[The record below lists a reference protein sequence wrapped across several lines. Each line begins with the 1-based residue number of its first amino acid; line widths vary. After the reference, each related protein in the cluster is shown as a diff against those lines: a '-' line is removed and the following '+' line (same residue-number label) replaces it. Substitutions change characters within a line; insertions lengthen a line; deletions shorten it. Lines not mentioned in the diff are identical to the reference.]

1 MIQQVLNQESAVA
14 YSSADEFRDLDVP
27 SGQHYIGAWT
37 SGIQDKLS
45 IEEQD
50 TIELVFNSQVP
61 RGDAFYAFDI
71 HRASLDYTIKVFV
84 CDNGERG
91 FTAMLANEY

>member
-1 MIQQVLNQESAVA
+1 MIQQVLNQETTVV
-14 YSSADEFRDLDVP
+14 YSSADEFRDLAVP

-37 SGIQDKLS
+37 SGICDVLNVD
-45 IEEQD
+45 EQD

-61 RGDAFYAFDI
+61 QGDAFYAFDI
-71 HRASLDYTIKVFV
+71 HRAEEDRTIKVFV